1 MKLEQIKDI
10 IDNYEKLNQL
20 ASLKIEVLEK
30 LDSSYSTLRGIE
42 NISFYDDVVRV
53 SCDNSFRSCYD
64 THSFFFP
71 IIWLSKTDAE
81 LEEIVI
87 IQKELNAENKRKLK
101 EEKELKE
108 KQEKEQRQLEQYQLL
123 KAKFEH

>member
-10 IDNYEKLNQL
+10 IDNYEKLYQL
-20 ASLKIEVLEK
+20 ATSKIEVLEK
-30 LDSSYSTLRGIE
+30 LDSHYSTLRGIE
-42 NISFYDDVVRV
+42 NISFYDDVVSV
-53 SCDNSFRSCYD
+53 SCDNSCMGCYD
-64 THSFFFP
+64 THSFSFP
-71 IIWLSKTDAE
+71 IIWLSKTDSE

-87 IQKELNAENKRKLK
+87 IQKEFNAENKRKLK

>member
-10 IDNYEKLNQL
+10 IDNYEKLYQL
-20 ASLKIEVLEK
+20 ASSKIEVLEK
-30 LDSSYSTLRGIE
+30 LDSQYSTLRGIE
-42 NISFYDDVVRV
+42 DISFYDDVVSV
-53 SCDNSFRSCYD
+53 SCDNSCMGCYD
-64 THSFFFP
+64 THSFSFP
-71 IIWLSKTDAE
+71 IIWLSINDSE

-87 IQKELNAENKRKLK
+87 IQKEFNAENKRKLK

-108 KQEKEQRQLEQYQLL
+108 KQEKEQLQLEQYQLL

>member
-1 MKLEQIKDI
+1 MKLEEIKDI
-10 IDNYEKLNQL
+10 IDNYEKLYQL
-20 ASLKIEVLEK
+20 ATSKIEVLEK
-30 LDSSYSTLRGIE
+30 LDSHYSTLRGIE
-42 NISFYDDVVRV
+42 NISFYDDVVSV
-53 SCDNSFRSCYD
+53 SCDNSCMGCYD
-64 THSFFFP
+64 THSFSFP
-71 IIWLSKTDAE
+71 IIWLSKTDSE

-87 IQKELNAENKRKLK
+87 IQKEFNAENKRKLK